1 MFRTARLLAATVAA
15 VAAVVG
21 VVPVAH
27 ATAADVSNGRS
38 PDAVIASFDGGW
50 IDLTKGWG
58 EATACSSDGVST
70 ACFRTEADMDH
81 ALNARSSGPVPL
93 ASCSS
98 SLRLYRSTGFAGGVL
113 SLTTRN
119 TYINLSAYGFDN
131 DTSSFRVGA
140 CAAYFYDGA
149 NGGAPLYPGATGA
162 GASASSMA
170 SGWDNRIS
178 SVYIA

>member
-1 MFRTARLLAATVAA
+1 MFRTARLLAVTA
-15 VAAVVG
+15 AAVVG
-21 VVPVAH
+21 IAPAAH

-58 EATACSSDGVST
+58 EATACWSKGEST
-70 ACFRTEADMDH
+70 ACFRTEAEMDRTM
-81 ALNARSSGPVPL
+81 NARSNGPTPL

-113 SLTTRN
+113 SLTTQN

-131 DTSSFRVGA
+131 DTSSYRVGA
-140 CAAYFYDGA
+140 CAAAFYDGA

-170 SGWDNRIS
+170 AGWDNRIS
-178 SVYIA
+178 SVYIT